1 MTETTT
7 SKVEKWSYPFKIEGA
22 EATDP
27 QQYYK
32 ALAKANDGYYPL
44 GSNGLWHGGVHFDES
59 TGLVA
64 QQSEVRCIADGQV
77 IAYRIDEAYPVSAYS
92 DRSTIA
98 STGFVLV
105 KHQLEVPAP
114 PTPATAAGA
123 TPAPAAAGGPTLVFY
138 SLYMHLLDMAGYNAT
153 PALERPAYWGGDT
166 YQVSA
171 SANDKVLGLNVHAAQ
186 KNTQGYEQILATLPQ
201 GTTVTTGEASANGQW
216 LKIVSVSPEMSG
228 LAADTGWIYKG
239 NMSSLG
245 NNQYLIGKKADD
257 VPANQAKGLNVHQT
271 AATSGAI
278 LSVLPTGTQVK
289 ISEEGA
295 SGQYRKLVEIISG
308 EPVPALTAD
317 ASGSLPGFVWL
328 PSLETRREPKAMG
341 SVVVLDTPVTIKAG
355 ALVGHAGQYQN
366 HDEGSPRNLV
376 HLEVFSCDDVEAFVT
391 QSRSKANALPANQK
405 NLMKVYKNTKLITHR
420 ADISSTN
427 PPKVSDDGTMTGYD
441 LIIPVSVLEAMP
453 ADKKIKVPAATQGG
467 DTLWWHLEGL
477 LGDAQG
483 NPISGWL
490 AEQDLMTTRHNPWE
504 WEGFEFIEETVSNA
518 DHLAANFHDRNL
530 LDDSEK
536 ATFLPKVST
545 STRGPAK
552 ERLYNLIDTDKDDKL
567 TANEIR
573 AALAKPWFAQ
583 SISQLVTKYE
593 SEWYYK
599 AEKWD
604 ALDELMGHTAA
615 QPNVSWVAEKKRIE
629 KLAWWGDLAG
639 KEGIGEG
646 GKIWHFHPVGMLSNS
661 KCQGGFINVDK
672 FISEYVAVHM
682 SFDGANVALSDVS
695 KVNIKRII
703 ENINKYVDSTKEIVT
718 VYELSYM
725 FATARV
731 EAYNFLAH
739 EYFSAAPEIGGVD
752 YFNKYDPVLASTQT
766 LRNRA
771 ISHGNITQGDGY
783 KYRGRGLVH
792 LTWKSNYQ
800 KAKDKFGFDFVSS
813 PELAADYDKAVP
825 IMIWGMLEG
834 VFSGR
839 KLGTYVNNDSKDYEG
854 ARNVINGSDRKELI
868 ASHAVRFEEV
878 LKKSSIAPEVR

>member
-1 MTETTT
+1 MTDTV
-7 SKVEKWSYPFKIEGA
+7 KVKKWSYPFKVGGA

-27 QQYYK
+27 QQYYA

-44 GSNGLWHGGVHFDES
+44 GSNGLWHGGVHFDEA
-59 TGLVA
+59 TGLVLPH
-64 QQSEVRCIADGQV
+64 SEVRCIADGQV

-92 DRSTIA
+92 DRNAIA

-114 PTPATAAGA
+114 PAPATAAGA
-123 TPAPAAAGGPTLVFY
+123 TAAPAPAGGPTLVFY
-138 SLYMHLLDMAGYNAT
+138 SLYMHLLDMAGYNT
-153 PALERPAYWGGDT
+153 TSPAPERPAYWSGGT
-166 YQVSA
+166 YQVRA
-171 SANDKVLGLNVHAAQ
+171 SANDKVLGLNVHAAP

-201 GTTVTTGEASANGQW
+201 GTTVTTGDASANGQW
-216 LKIVSVSPEMSG
+216 LKVVSVSPEMSG
-228 LAADTGWIYKG
+228 LAADSGWIYKN

-245 NNQYLIGKKADD
+245 NNQYLIGKKGDD
-257 VPANQAKGLNVHQT
+257 VPATQVKGLNVHKT
-271 AATSGAI
+271 AATSGDI

-308 EPVPALTAD
+308 VPVPALTAD

-328 PSLETRREPKAMG
+328 PSLETKSEPQAMG

-355 ALVGHAGQYQN
+355 DLVGHAGQYQN

-376 HLEVFSCDDVEAFVT
+376 HLEVFSCDDVKDFVT
-391 QSRSKANALPANQK
+391 QSRSKANALPADQK

-453 ADKKIKVPAATQGG
+453 AEKKIKVSATSQGG
-467 DTLWWHLEGL
+467 SDTLWWHLEDL

-504 WEGFEFIEETVSNA
+504 WEGFEFIEETVSNV
-518 DHLAANFHDRNL
+518 DHLAANFHERNL
-530 LDDSEK
+530 LNDTEK

-545 STRGPAK
+545 STSGPVK

-639 KEGIGEG
+639 KHGVSAD
-646 GKIWHFHPVGMLSNS
+646 GKVWHVHPVGLMS
-661 KCQGGFINVDK
+661 GFA
-672 FISEYVAVHM
+672 AVNDGDNLKWLIVPYGQLTFDAEGNDYSAPNHPLHM
-682 SFDGANVALSDVS
+682 
-695 KVNIKRII
+695 
-703 ENINKYVDSTKEIVT
+703 
-718 VYELSYM
+718 
-725 FATARV
+725 
-731 EAYNFLAH
+731 
-739 EYFSAAPEIGGVD
+739 YFSRVAHWPGGVSGVTIGRGYDLGQRPNPQEDLTSAGVQEPLLSWLVGAKGLQGQSAENYLHAAPLSMRKLEITRKQQYMLFSPIYEYMKGRVISISAQQ
-752 YFNKYDPVLASTQT
+752 FNKNTYGVLSW
-766 LRNRA
+766 
-771 ISHGNITQGDGY
+771 DGVTP
-783 KYRGRGLVH
+783 KIRDVVIDLIYRGDYTPSSRELIQGSFVGSD
-792 LTWKSNYQ
+792 LTEF
-800 KAKDKFGFDFVSS
+800 KAKISNQSNWSNVPQDRFSRRVSYIQ
-813 PELAADYDKAVP
+813 E
-825 IMIWGMLEG
+825 
-834 VFSGR
+834 
-839 KLGTYVNNDSKDYEG
+839 
-854 ARNVINGSDRKELI
+854 
-868 ASHAVRFEEV
+868 
-878 LKKSSIAPEVR
+878 

>member
-7 SKVEKWSYPFKIEGA
+7 SKVEKWSYPFKIAGA

-153 PALERPAYWGGDT
+153 PALARPAYWGGDT

-228 LAADTGWIYKG
+228 LAADTGWIYKA
-239 NMSSLG
+239 NMNSLG
-245 NNQYLIGKKADD
+245 NNQYLIGKKGDD
-257 VPANQAKGLNVHQT
+257 VPATQVKGLNVHKT

-391 QSRSKANALPANQK
+391 QSRSKANALPADQK

-453 ADKKIKVPAATQGG
+453 ADKKIKVPAATQGGG

-530 LDDSEK
+530 LNDSEK

-629 KLAWWGDLAG
+629 KLAWWGDLVG
-639 KEGIGEG
+639 KEGISGDGKVWHVHLGLVGNFFALDGDNDLKWLKVEKGQLTFDVEG
-646 GKIWHFHPVGMLSNS
+646 NDLENAANPLHMYFSRKVHWPGGASGITIGRGYDLGQRPNPESDLAAVGITEPLLGWLIGSKGLSGTAARDYLNSASQEIRKI
-661 KCQGGFINVDK
+661 FITRKQQHKLFVPIYDYMKSEVIRISDK
-672 FISEYVAVHM
+672 SAVVNLYGHLDWDATDPKIQDVAVDLIYRGDYTGDARVLIQRHM
-682 SFDGANVALSDVS
+682 TDNNLSAFSDV
-695 KVNIKRII
+695 
-703 ENINKYVDSTKEIVT
+703 
-718 VYELSYM
+718 M
-725 FATARV
+725 
-731 EAYNFLAH
+731 
-739 EYFSAAPEIGGVD
+739 
-752 YFNKYDPVLASTQT
+752 
-766 LRNRA
+766 
-771 ISHGNITQGDGY
+771 
-783 KYRGRGLVH
+783 
-792 LTWKSNYQ
+792 
-800 KAKDKFGFDFVSS
+800 
-813 PELAADYDKAVP
+813 
-825 IMIWGMLEG
+825 
-834 VFSGR
+834 
-839 KLGTYVNNDSKDYEG
+839 
-854 ARNVINGSDRKELI
+854 SDRSKWE
-868 ASHAVRFEEV
+868 SVPEQRFNSRV
-878 LKKSSIAPEVR
+878 NYLG